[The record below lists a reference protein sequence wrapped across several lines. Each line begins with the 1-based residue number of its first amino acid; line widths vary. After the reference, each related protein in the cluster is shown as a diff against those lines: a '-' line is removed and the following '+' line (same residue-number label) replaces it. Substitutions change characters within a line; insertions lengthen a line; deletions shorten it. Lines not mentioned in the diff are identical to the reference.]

1 MLQCLQSCKGHL
13 VPMDFADDLPEENSA
28 WFCQK
33 RFIKKLAA
41 EDIVHELKHCS
52 TGAAGSLVLGL
63 RRVEPHCKS
72 TETVARHSYDSF
84 AFLDVLD
91 FVSAFRQDDKTWWY
105 YSSLRPLHFRLI
117 QAIQTP
123 IRGPSLVARV
133 NGAGH
138 SSWWL
143 PYFAQFCLELAPASM
158 CIYMYLSCMYLYVFQ
173 MSYVSYVVIFYWML
187 IMYLRVF
194 VMVYCRKHT
203 LDTSFARIL
212 TNRDLYRHFLYFMR
226 TNT

>member
-52 TGAAGSLVLGL
+52 TGAAGSLVLGS

-72 TETVARHSYDSF
+72 TETIARHSYDSF

-91 FVSAFRQDDKTWWY
+91 FVSA
-105 YSSLRPLHFRLI
+105 LHFRLI
-117 QAIQTP
+117 QAIQTA

-143 PYFAQFCLELAPASM
+143 PYFAQFCSEHLLVCVPI
-158 CIYMYLSCMYLYVFQ
+158 CMYLSCIYLYVFQ
-173 MSYVSYVVIFYWML
+173 MSYVSYVVTI
-187 IMYLRVF
+187 
-194 VMVYCRKHT
+194 
-203 LDTSFARIL
+203 S
-212 TNRDLYRHFLYFMR
+212 
-226 TNT
+226 